1 MKNVLTIAGSDCS
14 GGAGIQADLKTMLA
28 NKVYGMSV
36 ITSLTA
42 QNTMKV
48 ISIDDVRPSFVEEQL
63 EAIFSDIVPDAIK
76 IGMVSNVKIIESI
89 AKKLK
94 KYHAKNIVLDP
105 VAVSTSGFKLIDD
118 DAIEALKTH
127 LFPIATVITP
137 NLFEAELLLNKKLEG
152 ESNLSSFAEEL
163 SERYDVSSLVKG
175 GHLDGKIARDVL
187 FNDGKSLTI
196 EADMVEND
204 NTHGTGCTL
213 SSAIACNLAKG
224 YSLEDSVRNAK
235 EYLTCALK
243 AQMNVG
249 HGSGP
254 VDHGYYI
261 SCEW

>member
-28 NKVYGMSV
+28 NRVYGMSV

-42 QNTMKV
+42 QNTMGV
-48 ISIDDVRPSFVEEQL
+48 ISIDDVNPSFVEEQL
-63 EAIFSDIVPDAIK
+63 DAIFSDIVPDAIK

-89 AKKLK
+89 AKKLNE
-94 KYHAKNIVLDP
+94 YDAKNIVLDP
-105 VAVSTSGFKLIDD
+105 VAVSTSGFKLIKD

-137 NLFEAELLLNKKLEG
+137 NLFEAELLLNKKLDG

-163 SERYDVSSLVKG
+163 SEMYGVSTLVKG

-224 YSLEDSVRNAK
+224 YSLEDGVRNAK

-254 VDHGYYI
+254 VDHGYDI
-261 SCEW
+261 SCKW